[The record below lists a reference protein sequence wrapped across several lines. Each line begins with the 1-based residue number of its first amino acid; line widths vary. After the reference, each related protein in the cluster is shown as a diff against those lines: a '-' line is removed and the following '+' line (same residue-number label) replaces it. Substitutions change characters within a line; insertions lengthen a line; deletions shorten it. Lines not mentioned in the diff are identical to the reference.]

1 MSFAADL
8 EKWAK
13 KTGQKIDRAIVSACY
28 QISEAIVMGTPVDTG
43 RARGNWIPTVNN
55 PSSATLTIDDKAG
68 TMTLAKVGAVTINAP
83 GSVYYLVNNLPYI
96 RPLEYGLYGTGPG
109 ATDKT
114 ASTGYSIQAPQ
125 GMVRIN
131 VQNFQAALRKA
142 VRDVN

>member
-1 MSFAADL
+1 MSFASDIA
-8 EKWAK
+8 KFAK
-13 KTGQKIDRAIVSACY
+13 KTGQKLDRAIVSACY

-55 PSSATLTIDDKAG
+55 PSRSTLTIDDKAG
-68 TMTLAKVGAVTINAP
+68 TMALSKIGAVTMNAP
-83 GSVYYLVNNLPYI
+83 GNVYYLVNNLPYI
-96 RPLEYGLYGTGPG
+96 QRLEYGW
-109 ATDKT
+109 
-114 ASTGYSIQAPQ
+114 SQQFPQ

>member
-13 KTGQKIDRAIVSACY
+13 KTGQKTDRAIVSVCY

-55 PSSATLTIDDKAG
+55 PSSAQLTIDDKTGA
-68 TMTLAKVGAVTINAP
+68 MALSKIGAVTMTAP
-83 GSVYYLVNNLPYI
+83 GNVYYLVNNLPYI
-96 RPLEYGLYGTGPG
+96 RTLEYGMYGTGPG

-114 ASTGYSIQAPQ
+114 AGTGYSIQAPQ

-131 VQNFQAALRKA
+131 VQNFQAAIRKA
-142 VRDVN
+142 VQDVN